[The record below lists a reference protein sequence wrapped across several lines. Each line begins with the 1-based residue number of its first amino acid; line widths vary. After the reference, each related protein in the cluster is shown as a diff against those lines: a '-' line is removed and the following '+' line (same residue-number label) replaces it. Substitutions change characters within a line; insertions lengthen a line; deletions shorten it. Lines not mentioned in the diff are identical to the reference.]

1 MSNPLFFSKKQNDDN
16 SSNQESAD
24 ITLPSFKVLI
34 VDDETEIHRVTELTL
49 KRFRYKN
56 HKINFIHAYSAK
68 EAISK
73 FEENDDI
80 ALALVDVV
88 METDHAGLDLIDHV
102 RNILKNNS
110 CRIVLRTGQ
119 PGQAPEHEIIEKY
132 DINDYKEKTEL
143 TSQKLKT
150 LMYSGLRSYS
160 DLMTIENHKNGLKRV
175 IESSSNILK
184 PSSIN
189 DFATAILKEVLN
201 ILKLP
206 STSIY
211 CLSKPANTNT
221 LDNEIVLA
229 ATGNLETID
238 QSSYLTIPNKIKD
251 FFTEALVSKKSMNTD
266 SGYIYYARSDRGF
279 ENLLYIETNKSL
291 DQGQKE
297 LLDLYCNHVSLSYE
311 NLMMSYE
318 VTSTQRDLV
327 YLLGDAIEVRSKET
341 GAHVKRIALYTY
353 QLALM
358 YGLTESEAKIIKYA
372 SPLHDLGKVSIP
384 DSVLHKPGKL
394 SPEEW
399 EIMKTHA
406 QVGFDIL
413 NKSKKS
419 ILKKAAEIC
428 ITHHEYWNGEGYPNR
443 LKGDEIPI
451 AGRITALS
459 DVFDAL
465 GSARCYKPAWSREDI
480 MNEIEKQ
487 SGKQFDPLLVKIL
500 LENSDVFW
508 NIRDQYPD

>member
-1 MSNPLFFSKKQNDDN
+1 MNNPLFNKKTNDD
-16 SSNQESAD
+16 SVFTPESVEVN
-24 ITLPSFKVLI
+24 LPSLKVLI

-49 KRFRYKN
+49 KRFRYKS

-68 EAISK
+68 EAIIK
-73 FEENDDI
+73 FEENADI

-88 METDHAGLDLIDHV
+88 METEHAGLDLIDHV
-102 RNILKNNS
+102 RNVLKNHC
-110 CRIVLRTGQ
+110 CRIILRTGQ

-175 IESSSNILK
+175 IESSSNILR
-184 PSSIN
+184 PNSLN

-201 ILKLP
+201 ILNLP

-211 CLSKPANTNT
+211 CLSKPVNTNDF
-221 LDNEIVLA
+221 DNDVVLA
-229 ATGNLETID
+229 ATGSLEMIN
-238 QSSYLTIPNKIKD
+238 QSSYVKIPANIKELFSTAID
-251 FFTEALVSKKSMNTD
+251 EKKSINTD
-266 SGYIYYARSDRGF
+266 FGYIYYARSDRGF
-279 ENLLYIETNKSL
+279 ENLLYIETNKTL
-291 DQGQKE
+291 DEGQKE

-353 QLALM
+353 ELALM
-358 YGLTESEAKIIKYA
+358 YGLSESESSIIKYA

-384 DSVLHKPGKL
+384 DAVLHKPGKL
-394 SPEEW
+394 DSEEW

-406 QVGFDIL
+406 RIGFEIL
-413 NKSKKS
+413 NRSKRT

-428 ITHHEYWNGEGYPNR
+428 ITHHEHWNGEGYPNR
-443 LKGDEIPI
+443 LKGTEIPI

-465 GSARCYKPAWSREDI
+465 GSTRCYKNAWSKEDI
-480 MNEIEKQ
+480 MNEISKQ
-487 SGKQFDPLLVKIL
+487 SGKQFDPDLVKIFI
-500 LENSDVFW
+500 ENSDVFW
-508 NIRDQYPD
+508 SIREQYPD